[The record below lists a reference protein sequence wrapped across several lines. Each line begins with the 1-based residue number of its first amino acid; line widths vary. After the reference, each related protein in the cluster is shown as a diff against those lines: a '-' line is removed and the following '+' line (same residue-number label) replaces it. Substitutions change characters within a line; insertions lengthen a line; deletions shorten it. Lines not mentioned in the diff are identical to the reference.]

1 MSELTVHPN
10 VYATGS
16 SHGLIAVLERIWLR
30 DHQMGDGTLYV
41 ISGFANFNGGV
52 RFFPL
57 FRRHVDEGGRVVAVF
72 AGSAQ
77 SNLTSRQI
85 VREMLNC
92 GAEVHIV
99 NRKRLMHAKTYGS
112 KTRDGETVVV
122 TSGNFTGP
130 GMSQNVEIT
139 VLLDHEATQGL
150 RFSWDQLFSSLMS
163 QQWDYHRPALR
174 NDDATDPAWRL
185 LYDEQPSKIALDQ
198 SNEVTLILSLGHSD
212 TARIVARPGTSQAK
226 GTQYFWLSRDCYD
239 FFPALTIPNSKGTKR
254 TYSCLVSIG
263 FVDLGCE
270 TTVRVTFEAENN
282 LDFRLGTGPLRG
294 SGLATKGDIAAVS
307 RIADAEYELRI
318 YRKGSRVHAALK
330 FHATNFVGHRGK
342 QYGFVANQVFERITG
357 TQVGR

>member
-10 VYATGS
+10 VYATGPS
-16 SHGLIAVLERIWLR
+16 RGLVSVLERVWLR
-30 DHQMGDGTLYV
+30 DQQMGDGTLYV

-57 FRRHVDEGGRVVAVF
+57 FRRHVDRGGRVVAVF

-77 SNLTSRQI
+77 SNLTSRQ
-85 VREMLNC
+85 VVQEMLQC

-112 KTRDGETVVV
+112 KTQHGETVVV

-139 VLLDHEATQGL
+139 VLLDRETTRGL
-150 RFSWDQLFSSLMS
+150 GFSWDQLFSSLMS
-163 QQWDYHRPALR
+163 QQWDYYMPALGK
-174 NDDATDPAWRL
+174 DVTDPAWRL
-185 LYDEQPSKIALDQ
+185 LYDEQPSKVVLDQ
-198 SNEVTLILSLGHSD
+198 SDEVTLILTLGHSD
-212 TARIVARPGTSQAK
+212 TARILAPPGTSQAS

-254 TYSCLVSIG
+254 TYSCLVSMS
-263 FVDLGCE
+263 FMDLGRE
-270 TTVRVTFEAENN
+270 DTVRVTFEAENN

-294 SGLATKGDIAAVS
+294 SGLGRKGDIAAVS
-307 RIADAEYELRI
+307 RIAEAKYELRI
-318 YRKGSRVHAALK
+318 FNNGSGIHAGLTR
-330 FHATNFVGHRGK
+330 HATNFIGHQGK
-342 QYGFVANQVFERITG
+342 RYGFVSNRTFERISG
-357 TQVGR
+357 ARVGR